1 MRRLGS
7 SFVTLW
13 IAFFLPSAI
22 IWGLM
27 LRWSIGAAGRVE
39 TIWRWMADRLAFP
52 LLLDRPIEWSWRVIA
67 DGSPWQ
73 ATGGFVFLTALWALM
88 FALPLAI
95 IGAWWV
101 WLMSRG
107 KHTSVSGTSSAH
119 DPTMSMAALPSSSS
133 TAPSPLGA
141 IYILTLPVAL
151 VWATVRFLARPF
163 SAPSHPVLSFLRPIV
178 IASGLVFAIVVGWLA
193 LILSQAPPYEWNQ
206 MLGDQLARG
215 MWLGYLDSLR
225 VPSVFNDRWWDAWST
240 AEATTT
246 DLTFRELADYRDQWY
261 RQPELR
267 DLILITAARH
277 ALGMAIV
284 ATVLQIVR
292 RIL

>member
-1 MRRLGS
+1 MRGRAMRRLGS

-119 DPTMSMAALPSSSS
+119 DPTMSMAALPSSHRDRLR
-133 TAPSPLGA
+133 ACLCHRGGLAGA
-141 IYILTLPVAL
+141 HTQSG
-151 VWATVRFLARPF
+151 ATVRMEPDVGRSARPRDV
-163 SAPSHPVLSFLRPIV
+163 AGVP
-178 IASGLVFAIVVGWLA
+178 G
-193 LILSQAPPYEWNQ
+193 
-206 MLGDQLARG
+206 QLAGTERLQRPLVG
-215 MWLGYLDSLR
+215 R
-225 VPSVFNDRWWDAWST
+225 VVDCGSNDHRP
-240 AEATTT
+240 
-246 DLTFRELADYRDQWY
+246 DL
-261 RQPELR
+261 P
-267 DLILITAARH
+267 
-277 ALGMAIV
+277 
-284 ATVLQIVR
+284 
-292 RIL
+292 